1 MSNYQTSNKK
11 MEVVY
16 SIVVAWGGGM
26 SLAMMPVAS
35 NLLHDKKIMQILFRE
50 IWLGTMGLC

>member
-16 SIVVAWGGGM
+16 SIVVAWGGM